1 MDKLIKIESKE
12 INDENTPTVNARDL
26 YEFLGVGTRFN
37 DWITVRT
44 EECLFLE
51 NKDFCIFTEKK
62 VKIDGDGAEVISKG
76 RPTKEYYITLEMAK
90 HLAMMERN
98 DRGRQIRDYFIECE
112 KKLRQ
117 NLKPL
122 TPMEMIN
129 VMSSEVIK
137 LQKQVDNQENR
148 LNNIETNLLEKAD
161 LADRLSDSALL
172 LSSTQMGSIFGLSA
186 RAFNEKL
193 KEHKIAYKTTYRDEK
208 GVDRT
213 HYVFYADYKDNGLG
227 KTVLWNNKSGAFGTC
242 LKFYPSSVP
251 FFERVYGIKANRQVL
266 AAILLNK

>member
-1 MDKLIKIESKE
+1 MTDLIKINE
-12 INDENTPTVNARDL
+12 ITLNDEIVNTVSAREL
-26 YEFLGVGTRFN
+26 HEFLEVKSKFAT
-37 DWITVRT
+37 WITNRISKYSF
-44 EECLFLE
+44 EE
-51 NKDFCIFTEKK
+51 NKDFVT
-62 VKIDGDGAEVISKG
+62 ISKILENGG
-76 RPTKEYYITLEMAK
+76 RSIEYYITLDTAK
-90 HLAMMERN
+90 ELSMVENN
-98 DRGRQIRDYFIECE
+98 DRGREARKYFIECE

-193 KEHKIAYKTTYRDEK
+193 KEHKIAYKTTYRNEK
-208 GVDRT
+208 GIDRT

-266 AAILLNK
+266 EAILLNK